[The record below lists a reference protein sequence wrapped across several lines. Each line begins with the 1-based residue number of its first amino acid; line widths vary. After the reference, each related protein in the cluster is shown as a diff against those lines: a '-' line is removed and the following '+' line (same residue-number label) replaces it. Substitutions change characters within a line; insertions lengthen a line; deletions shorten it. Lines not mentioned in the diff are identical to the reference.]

1 MKIKKAFKFRLRP
14 TPEQSQKMYEFAGC
28 TRFVWKKALG
38 LNLARLSQKHSI
50 LYYQE
55 LDFWSKIWVTTHP
68 SLRAYAK
75 QSSPRKGKSGL
86 AILMLVV
93 TWDWIDLGPSPW
105 PSVVIATATANEV

>member
-28 TRFVWKKALG
+28 TRFVWNKALG
-38 LNLARLSQKHSI
+38 LNLARLSQKHPI

-68 SLRAYAK
+68 SDLGNYSPVIASVCEAI
-75 QSSPRKGKSGL
+75 QSSKG
-86 AILMLVV
+86 
-93 TWDWIDLGPSPW
+93 
-105 PSVVIATATANEV
+105 